1 MKSESASNGLCGLR
15 ASPSAGHVTEVVATN
30 SLLQEKC
37 SVFSSTEAAP
47 ALITKT
53 R

>member
-30 SLLQEKC
+30 SLLQERDFKKVL
-37 SVFSSTEAAP
+37 SVQFH
-47 ALITKT
+47 
-53 R
+53 